1 MSRQVSWGDPRLFP
15 AEDHPVA
22 GERFRVRVDGGRFGP
37 VVASLA
43 LATAQARAAALDGRV
58 AVIVSGDGTVARVA
72 RDADGFVVTPWGPAP
87 WPFRCQ
93 RLLIE
98 HGSKDLRPC

>member
-1 MSRQVSWGDPRLFP
+1 MSRRVSWGDRRLFP

-22 GERFRVRVDGGRFGP
+22 GERFRVRADDGRFGP
-37 VVASLA
+37 VAASLA
-43 LATAQARAAALDGRV
+43 LATAQARAAVIDGRT
-58 AVIVSGDGTVARVA
+58 AAIVSSDGTVARVT

-98 HGSKDLRPC
+98 HGSKDLRQC